1 MREYEYEGWD
11 WNLVLEDDEM
21 YVDSNTGDLVHP
33 VWLEEDFD
41 DDYLDE
47 AEPEEE
53 PEEAAQS
60 DDSED
65 YLELDGPSLIRTQ
78 SAVFGLDG
86 LST

>member
-21 YVDSNTGDLVHP
+21 YVDSSTGDLVHP

-41 DDYLDE
+41 DCMDE
-47 AEPEEE
+47 AEEELE
-53 PEEAAQS
+53 GAGSEE
-60 DDSED
+60 
-65 YLELDGPSLIRTQ
+65 YLELDGPSLTRTQ